1 MAEQRCY
8 YEILGVERTASADEI
23 KRSYRR
29 LAMKW
34 HPDRNPGDAQAEVEF
49 KACAEAYEVLGDDE
63 KRRLYDQHGH
73 AGLRGNPHHDFRSM
87 HVEEIFSMFNDI
99 FGGGMG
105 GGGGGRRGGVPR
117 GYDLQTEVEISLEDV
132 LNGCKREVGFAR
144 AEVCGTCS
152 GDGAKPGS
160 KPVTCPTC
168 QGRGQVQQTGL
179 GGMFRMV
186 TACPNCGGGGKVVTE
201 KCSTCRGNGRV
212 RVNRKLDVAIPK
224 GISDGQVVRVQGEGE
239 PPRPEASASGAGVR
253 GDLHVVVHVT
263 SDERFERHQDDLI
276 MPLNIGFA
284 QAALG
289 ATVEVESLDGP
300 VQVEVKPGAQQGDT
314 VRITD
319 RGLPNLRTRRRGDL
333 VALLAI
339 HVPKKLTER
348 QRQLLQEFA
357 KTEKVDVRK
366 SHEGGFWQKMKDLK
380 DSLTGT

>member
-1 MAEQRCY
+1 MAATQRCY
-8 YEILGVERTASADEI
+8 YEILGVEKTSNGEEI
-23 KRSYRR
+23 KRAYRR

-34 HPDRNPGDAQAEVEF
+34 HPDRNPDNPQAEVEF

-105 GGGGGRRGGVPR
+105 GGRRGAPAR
-117 GYDLQTEVEISLEDV
+117 GFDLETEVEIGLVDV

-160 KPVTCPTC
+160 KPVSCPTC

-186 TACPNCGGGGKVVTE
+186 TACPNCGGGGKVVTD
-201 KCSTCRGNGRV
+201 KCVACRGNGRV
-212 RVNRKLDVAIPK
+212 RVNRKIEVAIPA
-224 GISDGQVVRVQGEGE
+224 GIQDGQVVRVQGEGE
-239 PPRPEASASGAGVR
+239 PPRREAGPGGAR
-253 GDLHVVVHVT
+253 GDLHVVVRVAQ
-263 SDERFERHQDDLI
+263 DDRFERNDDDLV
-276 MPLNIGFA
+276 MPVAIGFA

-289 ATVEVESLDGP
+289 GSVEVESLDGP
-300 VQVEVKPGAQQGDT
+300 VTIEVKPGSQHGDV
-314 VRITD
+314 VRVQD
-319 RGLPNLRTRRRGDL
+319 RGLPNLRSKRRGEL
-333 VALLAI
+333 VAMLMI
-339 HVPKKLTER
+339 HVPRKLNER
-348 QRQLLQEFA
+348 QKQLLQEYA

-380 DSLTGT
+380 DSLTGH

>member
-8 YEILGVERTASADEI
+8 YEILGVERAASADEI

-34 HPDRNPGDAQAEVEF
+34 HPDRNPGDAQAEIEF
-49 KACAEAYEVLGDDE
+49 KACAEAYEVLGDQE

-105 GGGGGRRGGVPR
+105 GGGRRGGGVPR
-117 GYDLQTEVEISLEDV
+117 GYDLQTEVEIKLVEV
-132 LNGCKREVGFAR
+132 LKGCKREVSFAR
-144 AEVCGTCS
+144 AEVCGTCQ

-160 KPVTCPTC
+160 KPVTCATC

-201 KCSTCRGNGRV
+201 KCVACRGNGRV
-212 RVNRKLDVAIPK
+212 RVNRKIDVAIPP

-239 PPRPEASASGAGVR
+239 PPRPEASATGSGVR
-253 GDLHVVVHVT
+253 GDLHVVVHVAE
-263 SDERFERHQDDLI
+263 DDRFERNDDDLL
-276 MPLNIGFA
+276 MPLSVGFS

-289 ATVEVESLDGP
+289 ATVEVDSIDGP
-300 VQVEVKPGAQQGDT
+300 VQIEVKAGSQQGDT
-314 VRITD
+314 VRVQD
-319 RGLPNLRTRRRGDL
+319 RGLPNLRTKRRGEL
-333 VALLAI
+333 VAMLMI

-348 QRQLLQEFA
+348 QRQLLEEFA

>member
-1 MAEQRCY
+1 MAKKDY
-8 YEILGVERTASADEI
+8 YEVLGVNRDASEDEL
-23 KRSYRR
+23 KKAYRK

-34 HPDRNPGDAQAEVEF
+34 HPDRNPGDAQAEIEF

-105 GGGGGRRGGVPR
+105 GGGRRGGGVPR
-117 GYDLQTEVEISLEDV
+117 GYDLQTEVEIKLVEV
-132 LNGCKREVGFAR
+132 LKGCKREVSFAR
-144 AEVCGTCS
+144 AEVCGTCQ

-201 KCSTCRGNGRV
+201 KCVACRGNGRV
-212 RVNRKLDVAIPK
+212 RVNRKIDVAIPP

-239 PPRPEASASGAGVR
+239 PPRPEASATGSGVR
-253 GDLHVVVHVT
+253 GDLHVVVHVAE
-263 SDERFERHQDDLI
+263 DDRFERNDDDLL
-276 MPLNIGFA
+276 MPLSVGFS

-289 ATVEVESLDGP
+289 ATIEVDSIDGP
-300 VQVEVKPGAQQGDT
+300 VQIEVKPGSQQGDT
-314 VRITD
+314 VRVQD
-319 RGLPNLRTRRRGDL
+319 RGLPNLRTKRRGEL
-333 VALLAI
+333 VAMLML

-348 QRQLLQEFA
+348 QRQLLEEFA

>member
-1 MAEQRCY
+1 MATVQRCY
-8 YEILGVERTASADEI
+8 YEILGVEKSASGEEI
-23 KRSYRR
+23 KRAYRR

-34 HPDRNPGDAQAEVEF
+34 HPDRNPDNTQAEVEF
-49 KACAEAYEVLGDDE
+49 KACAEAYEVLGDPE

-105 GGGGGRRGGVPR
+105 GGRRGGPAR
-117 GYDLQTEVEISLEDV
+117 GFDLETEVEIGLTEV
-132 LNGCKREVGFAR
+132 LQGCKREVGFAR

-186 TACPNCGGGGKVVTE
+186 TACPNCGGGGKVITE
-201 KCSTCRGNGRV
+201 KCTACRGNGRV
-212 RVNRKLDVAIPK
+212 RVNRKIEVSIPP
-224 GISDGQVVRVQGEGE
+224 GIQDGQVVRVQGEGE
-239 PPRPEASASGAGVR
+239 PPRREAGPGGSR
-253 GDLHVVVHVT
+253 GDLHVVVRVA
-263 SDERFERHQDDLI
+263 QDDRFDRHDDDLV
-276 MPLNIGFA
+276 MPVAIGFA

-289 ATVEVESLDGP
+289 ASIEVESLDGS
-300 VQVEVKPGAQQGDT
+300 VTIEVKAGSQHGDV
-314 VRITD
+314 VRVQD
-319 RGLPNLRTRRRGDL
+319 RGLPNLRSKRRGEL
-333 VALLAI
+333 VAMLMI
-339 HVPKKLTER
+339 HVPRKLNER
-348 QRQLLQEFA
+348 QRQLLEEYA
-357 KTEKVDVRK
+357 RTEKVDVRK

-380 DSLTGT
+380 DSLTGQ

>member
-1 MAEQRCY
+1 MATVQRCY
-8 YEILGVERTASADEI
+8 YEILGVEKTANGDEI
-23 KRSYRR
+23 KRAYRR

-34 HPDRNPGDAQAEVEF
+34 HPDRNPENAQAEVEF
-49 KACAEAYEVLGDDE
+49 KACAEAYEVLGDPE

-105 GGGGGRRGGVPR
+105 GARRGGPAR
-117 GYDLQTEVEISLEDV
+117 GFDLETEVEIGLAEV
-132 LNGCKREVGFAR
+132 LQGCKREVGFAR

-201 KCSTCRGNGRV
+201 KCAACRGNGRV
-212 RVNRKLDVAIPK
+212 RVNRKIEVSIPP
-224 GISDGQVVRVQGEGE
+224 GIQDGQVVRVQGEGE
-239 PPRPEASASGAGVR
+239 PPRREAGPGGSR
-253 GDLHVVVHVT
+253 GDLHVVVRVAQ
-263 SDERFERHQDDLI
+263 DDRFERHDDDLV
-276 MPLNIGFA
+276 MPVAIGFA

-289 ATVEVESLDGP
+289 ASVEVESLDGP
-300 VQVEVKPGAQQGDT
+300 VTIEVKPGSQHGDV
-314 VRITD
+314 VRVQE
-319 RGLPNLRTRRRGDL
+319 RGLPSLRSRRRGEL
-333 VALLAI
+333 VAMLMI
-339 HVPKKLTER
+339 HVPRKLNER
-348 QRQLLQEFA
+348 QRQLLEEYA
-357 KTEKVDVRK
+357 RTEKVDVRK

-380 DSLTGT
+380 DSLTGQ

>member
-8 YEILGVERTASADEI
+8 YEILGVERTSSADEI

-34 HPDRNPGDAQAEVEF
+34 HPDRNPDNPQAEVEF
-49 KACAEAYEVLGDDE
+49 KACAEAYEVLGDEE

-105 GGGGGRRGGVPR
+105 GGRRGAPAR
-117 GYDLQTEVEISLEDV
+117 GFDLETEVEIGLLEV
-132 LNGCKREVGFAR
+132 LKGCKREVGFAR
-144 AEVCGTCS
+144 AEVCGTCN

-160 KPVTCPTC
+160 KPITCPTC

-186 TACPNCGGGGKVVTE
+186 TACPNCGGGGKVVTD
-201 KCSTCRGNGRV
+201 KCVACRGNGRV
-212 RVNRKLDVAIPK
+212 RVNRKIDVSIPP
-224 GISDGQVVRVQGEGE
+224 GIQDGQVVRVQGEGE
-239 PPRPEASASGAGVR
+239 PPRREAGPGGSRGR
-253 GDLHVVVHVT
+253 GDLHVVVHVAA
-263 SDERFERHQDDLI
+263 DDRFERQEDDLI
-276 MPLNIGFA
+276 MPLSIGYA

-300 VQVEVKPGAQQGDT
+300 VQVQVKAGTQQGDL
-314 VRITD
+314 VRVAD
-319 RGLPNLRTRRRGDL
+319 RGLPNLRTRHRGDL
-333 VALLAI
+333 VAMLMI

-348 QRQLLQEFA
+348 QRQLLEEYA